1 MTACHPARG
10 RSLLRRGALC
20 LACAAACGSAA
31 AQADDAFR
39 FTFHSTLSVGVGM
52 RTSKPR
58 CDFIGQ
64 DNGGC
69 ASTGPVEMAARY
81 PTQFSQ
87 TYDQLRIN
95 QDDGDLDYR
104 RGRPFSETLHGLHE
118 LLVEGRDGWSG
129 LLRGTWTYDAAAD
142 RTARTPLER
151 DARRQAT
158 HDARFL
164 DAYVT
169 KDFEIGERSARLRVG
184 NQVLNWGDST
194 FIPGG
199 INSINAI
206 DITKTHAP
214 GAQIKEIA
222 LPAPMAMLN
231 LKLARG
237 LGLESYV
244 QWGWNAMRLDPVGTF
259 FSTSDVAGRGSSGI
273 YLPTSLANQVF
284 AALGQPQAP
293 AGSTGDPG
301 TRVGGARR
309 FTPAELADP
318 ATSPLF
324 GALGTGSFVARGGD
338 VAASNRGQFGA
349 ALRWTLPESGDEL
362 GFYAFRYHD
371 KVPSFDIRVNQAQ
384 ATNPFAWDA
393 IYGRY
398 VEKKTLVGA
407 SYGTRVADWTLGTE
421 LSYRPRETVLIDPT
435 MVLDAGNP
443 YYCNGDLNPANYRPT
458 GYVCSGSIQT
468 RKWQAH
474 LTATN
479 LMTPDGS
486 FGGLM
491 RLLGASEGTFIT
503 ELAVAHYPSLKFDA
517 GVPYAVTNDDRQPTR
532 TAAGFVAQLS
542 LTYPAAFGTRATFAP
557 DLTYSRGVH
566 GIAASPLPGFVQ
578 GAGALTAGLT
588 TDFKTHPALRLRV
601 DYTRNHGGGPSNP
614 LRDRDFASASLTTE
628 F

>member
-1 MTACHPARG
+1 MTACHPVRG
-10 RSLLRRGALC
+10 RSLLRRGVVS
-20 LACAAACGSAA
+20 LACGAACGSAA
-31 AQADDAFR
+31 AQAGDALR
-39 FTFHSTLSVGVGM
+39 FTFHSTLSAGVGI

-69 ASTGPVEMAARY
+69 ASTAAVEMAARY

-87 TYDQLRIN
+87 SYDALRIN
-95 QDDGDLDYR
+95 QDDGNLNYR
-104 RGRPFSETLHGLHE
+104 RGRAFSETLHGLHE
-118 LLVEGRDGWSG
+118 LFVEGQEGWSG

-169 KDFEIGERSARLRVG
+169 KDFEIGGRGARVRVG

-194 FIPGG
+194 FIAGG

-206 DITKTHAP
+206 DVTKTHAP

-222 LPAPMAMLN
+222 LPAPMAVLN
-231 LKLARG
+231 IKLSRG
-237 LGLESYV
+237 VGLETYV
-244 QWGWNAMRLDPVGTF
+244 QWHWNAMRLDPVGSF
-259 FSTSDVAGRGSSGI
+259 FSTSDVAGRGSTGI
-273 YLPTSLANQVF
+273 YLPTSVANQVF
-284 AALGQPQAP
+284 SAIGMPAVP

-301 TRVGGARR
+301 TLIGGVRR
-309 FTPAELADP
+309 FSPAELAD
-318 ATSPLF
+318 AGTSPLF
-324 GALGTGSFVARGGD
+324 GALGTGSVVARGAD
-338 VAASNRGQFGA
+338 VNASNRGQFGA
-349 ALRWTLPESGDEL
+349 ALRWTLPDSGDEL

-371 KVPSFDIRVNQAQ
+371 KVPSFDIRVNQVQ
-384 ATNPFAWDA
+384 ASNPFAWDA

-398 VEKKTLVGA
+398 VERKTLVGV
-407 SYGTRVADWTLGTE
+407 SYGTRLADWTLGTE

-435 MVLDAGNP
+435 VVIDAGNP

-458 GYVCSGSIQT
+458 GYVCGGSIQT
-468 RKWQAH
+468 RKLQAH

-479 LMTPDGS
+479 LLAPNGS
-486 FGGLM
+486 LGGML
-491 RLLGASEGTFIT
+491 RLLGASEGSFIT

-517 GVPYAVTNDDRQPTR
+517 GVPYAVTNDERQPTR

-542 LTYPAAFGTRATFAP
+542 VSYPAAFGTRATLSP
-557 DLTYSRGVH
+557 DITYSRGVY
-566 GIAASPLPGFVQ
+566 GIAASSLPGFVK

-588 TDFKTHPALRLRV
+588 TDFKTHPALRFRV
-601 DYTRNHGGGPSNP
+601 DYTRNHGGGLSNS
-614 LRDRDFASASLTTE
+614 LRDRNFASASLTTE